1 MNIVSELSKED
12 WFKLA
17 AIVDPGYK
25 GKEDVF
31 NVAIRASHFT
41 LSTEIADQCNVIRVC
56 FEDDRITKIVRIGSD
71 TSDWTEIPG
80 SAYSQIRKEF
90 KIQTNLLTD
99 DRKVAVQS
107 ALDDIERLK
116 SQMAQKCETIKNVLG
131 GIIPES
137 TKVHMAMEGPHIWD
151 YRRNQYGYNITFDE
165 LYAYLAEH
173 NRDHLKETDWAV
185 LDDLPF

>member
-1 MNIVSELSKED
+1 MKKVSELSKED

-31 NVAIRASHFT
+31 NMAVRTRYFT
-41 LSTEIADQCNVIRVC
+41 LSTKTADKCNVIRVC

-71 TSDWTEIPG
+71 TSEWTEVSG
-80 SAYSQIRKEF
+80 SIYSQIRKEF

-99 DRKVAVQS
+99 DRKVVIQA
-107 ALDDIERLK
+107 ALADIEVHRNHIYRKCRIL
-116 SQMAQKCETIKNVLG
+116 QKALG